1 MTWQIASIVPVW
13 VLSAIGAVIVG
24 ALVPSEKY
32 LDALPPLLAVC
43 IVATFCIQLAIQ
55 RKDGFV
61 NRVVASIAGASVI
74 LGVATAVL
82 LLA

>member
-32 LDALPPLLAVC
+32 LDALPPL
-43 IVATFCIQLAIQ
+43 AIQ

-61 NRVVASIAGASVI
+61 NRVVASIAGAAVI